1 VHGTQLLAYLT
12 TLITIFNTH
21 MHPGELAAGIIPVTP
36 MIPVAQMP
44 PPPPSL
50 LSIKNL
56 VE

>member
-1 VHGTQLLAYLT
+1 MAISCSAYLT
-12 TLITIFNTH
+12 TLVGIFNTH
-21 MHPGELAAGIIPVTP
+21 MHPGELAAGLIPVTP

-44 PPPPSL
+44 PPSPSL